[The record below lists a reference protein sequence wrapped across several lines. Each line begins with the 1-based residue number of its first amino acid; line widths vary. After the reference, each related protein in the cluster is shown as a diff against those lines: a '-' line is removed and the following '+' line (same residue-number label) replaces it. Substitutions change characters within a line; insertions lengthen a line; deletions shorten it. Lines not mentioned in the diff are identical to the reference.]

1 MRGSLRRY
9 NTQDNPKLSRSSLLS
24 DHEDSDGNLSAPEFQ
39 MRRKN
44 RLVSSPSVFT
54 ADEYRAWMS
63 RAPSTSAIYDRVR
76 GACDP
81 SLKQQKMQR
90 FTFSAENLPERTRH
104 SELAAYAG
112 TSADPRPFRGLGSP
126 ALPSATTSTLDRHTR
141 TSSLRRIR
149 HLLELEAKHLG
160 RRSPS
165 AASDL
170 QADRARVLEIN
181 PAGAAFQTRIIR
193 SVKKAETNYFLIYDL
208 FFAYNII
215 I

>member
-1 MRGSLRRY
+1 MVGSLRGSLRRY
-9 NTQDNPKLSRSSLLS
+9 NTQDNPKLSSSLLS

-63 RAPSTSAIYDRVR
+63 RAPSTSAIYDRIRNV
-76 GACDP
+76 CDP
-81 SLKQQKMQR
+81 SLKQQKVQR

-104 SELAAYAG
+104 SELMSYSG
-112 TSADPRPFRGLGSP
+112 TNADLRPFRGLGSP

-165 AASDL
+165 TSSDL

-181 PAGAAFQTRIIR
+181 PAGKYLYVANKLRIFNYVNI
-193 SVKKAETNYFLIYDL
+193 SVLQSF
-208 FFAYNII
+208 
-215 I
+215 

>member
-9 NTQDNPKLSRSSLLS
+9 NTQDNPKISSSLLS
-24 DHEDSDGNLSAPEFQ
+24 DQEDSDGNLSAPEFQ
-39 MRRKN
+39 IRRKN

-63 RAPSTSAIYDRVR
+63 RAPSTSAIYDRIRNV
-76 GACDP
+76 CDP
-81 SLKQQKMQR
+81 SLKQQKVQR

-104 SELAAYAG
+104 SELMSYSG
-112 TSADPRPFRGLGSP
+112 THADLRPFRGLGSP

-165 AASDL
+165 STSDL

-181 PAGAAFQTRIIR
+181 PAG
-193 SVKKAETNYFLIYDL
+193 
-208 FFAYNII
+208 NILKYLL
-215 I
+215 